1 MIPTSRSVLFMTQQ
15 RSEETRKQI
24 MIAAVELLCRQGY
37 EAASVAEIC
46 KSAGVSKGAFY
57 HHFPSKQ
64 KLFLSILDKWMGEL
78 DTQLMSFRS
87 PEKNIPQTIQDMAD
101 AIGSVFTIASG
112 QLPMFMEFMVQASR
126 DKVIWDAAIEPYS
139 DYQDKFAGLIEEG
152 IKEGSFKN
160 TDPQIAA
167 RVLLSFSIG
176 LLLQGIVMPDVADW
190 EDVAGQGVKMI
201 LGSMQRSDE

>member
-1 MIPTSRSVLFMTQQ
+1 MAQQ

-24 MIAAVELLCRQGY
+24 MTAAVELLCRRGY
-37 EAASVAEIC
+37 DAASVAEIC
-46 KSAGVSKGAFY
+46 ESAGVSKGAFY

-64 KLFLSILDKWMGEL
+64 KLFLSILDKWMEEL
-78 DTQLMSFRS
+78 DVQLLSFRS
-87 PEKNIPQTIQDMAD
+87 PEKNIPQSIQDMAD
-101 AIGSVFTIASG
+101 AIGSVFTVASG

-139 DYQDKFAGLIEEG
+139 DYQDKFAGLMEEG
-152 IKEGSFKN
+152 IKEGSFKED
-160 TDPQIAA
+160 TDPQVAA

-190 EDVAGQGVKMI
+190 ENVAGQGVKMI
-201 LGSMQRSDE
+201 LDSILRSDE

>member
-1 MIPTSRSVLFMTQQ
+1 MAQQ
-15 RSEETRKQI
+15 RSKETRKQI
-24 MIAAVELLCRQGY
+24 MTAAVELLCRQGY
-37 EAASVAEIC
+37 DAASVAEIC
-46 KSAGVSKGAFY
+46 ERAGVSKGAFY

-64 KLFLSILDKWMGEL
+64 KLFLSILDQWLGDL

-87 PEKNIPQTIQDMAD
+87 PGKNISRTIQDMAD
-101 AIGSVFTIASG
+101 TIGSVFSVASG

-126 DKVIWDAAIEPYS
+126 DKVIWDAAIEPYR
-139 DYQDKFAGLIEEG
+139 DYQKKFAGLIEEG
-152 IKEGSFKN
+152 IKEGSFKED

-190 EDVAGQGVKMI
+190 ENVAGQGVKMI
-201 LGSMQRSDE
+201 LESMQRSDG

>member
-152 IKEGSFKN
+152 YQGRFFQKYRPTDCRACLALVLYRTASAGHCYAGCGRLGRCGRTRCEDDFGKHAKE
-160 TDPQIAA
+160 
-167 RVLLSFSIG
+167 R
-176 LLLQGIVMPDVADW
+176 
-190 EDVAGQGVKMI
+190 
-201 LGSMQRSDE
+201 